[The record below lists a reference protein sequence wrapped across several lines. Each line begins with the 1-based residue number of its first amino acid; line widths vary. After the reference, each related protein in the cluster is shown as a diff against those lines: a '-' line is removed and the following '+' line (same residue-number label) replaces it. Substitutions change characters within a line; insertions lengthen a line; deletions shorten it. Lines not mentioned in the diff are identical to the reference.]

1 MRLETAVPF
10 SCYPKDVFS
19 DVPEFCQQGRELSS
33 YGYLELFFFFPKVSL
48 GSLHCAILNQNII
61 TDERKISKQ
70 KLICI
75 YVNKITS
82 SYSIQNQKR
91 KAGFSHILEEILF
104 GRGHRASQINQH

>member
-33 YGYLELFFFFPKVSL
+33 YGYLELFFFFFPKVPL
-48 GSLHCAILNQNII
+48 GSLHRAILNQNII

-70 KLICI
+70 NLIYI
-75 YVNKITS
+75 
-82 SYSIQNQKR
+82 
-91 KAGFSHILEEILF
+91 
-104 GRGHRASQINQH
+104 